1 MKQILLAGLR
11 SLRRQRDEIAAVL
24 RWQANGF
31 AVPPP
36 AMVKRRVLRRAGFPD
51 APWLETGT
59 SQGTTAAY
67 LASFA
72 PNVITL
78 EPMPD
83 LFESASI
90 RLRRLRNV
98 EVRNVASEKGF
109 ESAARALGS
118 RVNFWLDGHFSGA
131 GTFEG
136 QSDTPIL
143 YELDKVGELIRGGT
157 QAAVFVDDVRL
168 FAEERSE
175 LPSVERSGYPPLS
188 ALVGWAQEHGLSWS
202 IEHDIFVARTR
213 GPQ

>member
-1 MKQILLAGLR
+1 MKQLLLEGLR
-11 SLRRQRDEIAAVL
+11 AVLRQKDEFVAVL

-31 AVPPP
+31 TVPPP

-83 LFESASI
+83 LFASALV
-90 RLRRLRNV
+90 RLSRRRNI
-98 EVRNVASEKGF
+98 EVRNVTSEEGF
-109 ESAARALGS
+109 ESAARALGN
-118 RVNFWLDGHFSGA
+118 RVNFWLDGHYSGG

-143 YELDKVGELIRGGT
+143 HELDKVGELIRGGT
-157 QAAVFVDDVRL
+157 QVAVFIDDVRL

-188 ALVGWAQEHGLSWS
+188 ALVGWAQEHGLSWW